1 MNNKEAITIS
11 IDSKALDKI
20 RQQATANYRSIN
32 KHIQF
37 IIDNYL
43 KESTG
48 IK

>member
-11 IDSKALDKI
+11 IDSKVLDKI

-43 KESTG
+43 KEV
-48 IK
+48 K